1 MIKKIII
8 KILLLIFLIFI
19 AYLEKES
26 ITQNSLFISLIVIPL
41 LKYVAKPILIRY
53 LKKEEEKEVPK
64 KADPNLE

>member
-1 MIKKIII
+1 MI

-26 ITQNSLFISLIVIPL
+26 ITQNSLFISLIVVPL
-41 LKYVAKPILIRY
+41 LKYVLKPILIRY

-64 KADPNLE
+64 KVDPNLE